1 MPRIIDVD
9 TEAFAP
15 TYQKA
20 YKEREPLGD
29 VSRRRMAADF
39 QLLGQAMPYVSEG
52 IKGIDQYLVTPIQQA
67 MKESREEE
75 YKAKKAG
82 ETPFEIGETTMQ
94 KLAKQRLAEKEK
106 QKPFDTSAWEK
117 EAEEMYD
124 ITKMKGAPDLEA
136 QRPEFGELSVPAG
149 EAGTDAMIARQRV
162 EQQMAQRLKEQ
173 EQAGPVT
180 RPTVIARHPVTG
192 ELRAVAGQPSAGLE
206 SGSPA
211 YEMEVSR
218 QRTGLPRKPVAPTE
232 PAPTKM
238 MPEHPV
244 PTGYQWPA
252 RGRYTAPSAPT
263 EGFAGAEAPAEPTQ
277 TAQMAKAATTTARA
291 GVPTAVEPVAP
302 TKPKTL
308 ATVTDDELS
317 DVKRRLEK
325 MVEQNPE
332 DKELADRLELVN
344 LEQRHRGEKMEYED
358 WAAMARA
365 ADTLEEQ
372 RKVLEMAKRVRM
384 PVEGLESLL
393 TSPFERA
400 KLKALGARGER
411 GLFPEVARPLT
422 SWEIDK
428 KETEIRINQLKAQG
442 LSDKQ
447 ASDQALAEKRR
458 ADAGLARARTET
470 EETLRE
476 PRYAAAAE
484 KPHLM
489 HSQEELNEAKRQE
502 VLGLLPNKIEKLK
515 AEAVKAREYAAR
527 ARRGGAG
534 GRGAAGEYLKWAELW
549 RKQADNAVDN
559 ARASVAKSKDEAIK
573 LEGLYENAINHA
585 DMKSAELK
593 SVQGL
598 LDKIPPYDPKRAEV
612 AMRLATLQAES
623 DAAMKARANLEPK
636 LKAAQSA
643 SVAADT
649 ALKETQ
655 NMATEGY
662 NNIRG
667 LWTQFGPG
675 GKLAQLPAAVGTT
688 PAKPAAASQLQ
699 TTTSLPSG
707 VTLTGEVKVVRG
719 KRYAIGSD
727 GKGYKLKQ

>member
-20 YKEREPLGD
+20 YREPREDPRDAQL
-29 VSRRRMAADF
+29 RRMGAKL
-39 QLLGQAMPYVSEG
+39 QLAGQAMPFISEG

-75 YKAKKAG
+75 YKTKKAG

-136 QRPEFGELSVPAG
+136 QRPDYGAVGEEAAQRAAAESRYMPSLVPIRPTT
-149 EAGTDAMIARQRV
+149 EADRQRFAANV
-162 EQQMAQRLKEQ
+162 AEA
-173 EQAGPVT
+173 
-180 RPTVIARHPVTG
+180 
-192 ELRAVAGQPSAGLE
+192 LRARPQAATV
-206 SGSPA
+206 
-211 YEMEVSR
+211 
-218 QRTGLPRKPVAPTE
+218 PTE

-252 RGRYTAPSAPT
+252 RGRYTAPGAPT

-277 TAQMAKAATTTARA
+277 TAQMAKTATTTARA
-291 GVPTAVEPVAP
+291 GVPTAAEPVAPTEP

-332 DKELADRLELVN
+332 DKELAGRLEMVN
-344 LEQRHRGEKMEYED
+344 LEQRHRGEKIEYED

-458 ADAGLARARTET
+458 AEAGLAGAKTTRIQ
-470 EETLRE
+470 TLLE
-476 PRYAAAAE
+476 PEYAAAAE
-484 KPHLM
+484 KPFLM

-515 AEAVKAREYAAR
+515 AEAAKAREYAAR

-559 ARASVAKSKDEAIK
+559 ARASVTKSKDEAIK

-598 LDKIPPYDPKRAEV
+598 LDKIPAYDPKRPEV
-612 AMRLATLQAES
+612 VMRLATLQAES
-623 DAAMKARANLEPK
+623 DAAMRARANLEPK

-675 GKLAQLPAAVGTT
+675 GKLAELPAAVGTT
-688 PAKPAAASQLQ
+688 PAKPAAA
-699 TTTSLPSG
+699 PDKVPAG
-707 VTLTGEVKVVRG
+707 VKLTGSPQLKKPKNQEPAYYQK
-719 KRYAIGSD
+719 GSD
-727 GKGYKLKQ
+727 GTWYRVAAPK

>member
-1 MPRIIDVD
+1 MFSP
-9 TEAFAP
+9 TE
-15 TYQKA
+15 
-20 YKEREPLGD
+20 R
-29 VSRRRMAADF
+29 AA
-39 QLLGQAMPYVSEG
+39 QWL
-52 IKGIDQYLVTPIQQA
+52 
-67 MKESREEE
+67 
-75 YKAKKAG
+75 
-82 ETPFEIGETTMQ
+82 
-94 KLAKQRLAEKEK
+94 
-106 QKPFDTSAWEK
+106 K
-117 EAEEMYD
+117 EARAE
-124 ITKMKGAPDLEA
+124 T
-136 QRPEFGELSVPAG
+136 
-149 EAGTDAMIARQRV
+149 
-162 EQQMAQRLKEQ
+162 
-173 EQAGPVT
+173 EQAEEPQAYEWTPPVT
-180 RPTVIARHPVTG
+180 RGKMVGTEDEARYKSTG
-192 ELRAVAGQPSAGLE
+192 RVATPEYDASGRRITKLGQSFRVAPEMTAAIKAGRREDEDQEADRLARE
-206 SGSPA
+206 FEA
-211 YEMEVSR
+211 TR
-218 QRTGLPRKPVAPTE
+218 KAGLPRGATGIGEYELPELQQQQIAAQRVRESMGKPSRAEQGLRARPAEVDEAIVKALAAEPEEARMFKEPQVAPTAGVTVPTTGE
-232 PAPTKM
+232 PAPTRM

-252 RGRYTAPSAPT
+252 RGRYTAPGAPT

-277 TAQMAKAATTTARA
+277 TAQMAKTATTTARA
-291 GVPTAVEPVAP
+291 GARTEAEPVAP
-302 TKPKTL
+302 TEPAKPKTL

-325 MVEQNPE
+325 MVEQSPE
-332 DKELADRLELVN
+332 DKELADRLEMVN

-365 ADTLEEQ
+365 ADTVEEQ
-372 RKVLEMAKRVRM
+372 RKVLEMAKRARM

-400 KLKALGARGER
+400 KLKALGAKGEK

-447 ASDQALAEKRR
+447 AADQALAEKRR

-484 KPHLM
+484 KPFVM

-515 AEAVKAREYAAR
+515 AEAARAREYAAR

-534 GRGAAGEYLKWAELW
+534 GRGASNEYLKWAELW

-559 ARASVAKSKDEAIK
+559 ARASVTKSKDEAIR

-598 LDKIPPYDPKRAEV
+598 LDKIPPYDPKRSEV

-623 DAAMKARANLEPK
+623 DAAVRARANLEPK
-636 LKAAQSA
+636 LKAAQAA

-655 NMATEGY
+655 NMSNEGY
-662 NNIRG
+662 NNIRAI
-667 LWTQFGPG
+667 WTQFGPG
-675 GKLAQLPAAVGTT
+675 GKLAELPAVGGAA
-688 PAKPAAASQLQ
+688 PAAPAARAKPATAPDKVPA
-699 TTTSLPSG
+699 G
-707 VTLTGEVKVVRG
+707 VTLTGNPQLKKPKGQEPAYYQK
-719 KRYAIGSD
+719 GSD
-727 GKGYKLKQ
+727 GTWYRVAAPK